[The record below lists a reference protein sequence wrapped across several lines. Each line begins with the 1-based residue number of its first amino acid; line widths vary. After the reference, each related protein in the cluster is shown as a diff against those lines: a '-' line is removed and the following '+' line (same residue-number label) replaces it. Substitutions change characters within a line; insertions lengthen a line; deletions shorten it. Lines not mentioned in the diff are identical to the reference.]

1 MISCIFFRQLFQGK
15 SKQIKEGGRFL
26 FDVLN
31 RDVKLLLPTGFFL
44 LVLRSVLALEGGNG
58 TKKTNYSC

>member
-1 MISCIFFRQLFQGK
+1 M
-15 SKQIKEGGRFL
+15 KEGGRFL